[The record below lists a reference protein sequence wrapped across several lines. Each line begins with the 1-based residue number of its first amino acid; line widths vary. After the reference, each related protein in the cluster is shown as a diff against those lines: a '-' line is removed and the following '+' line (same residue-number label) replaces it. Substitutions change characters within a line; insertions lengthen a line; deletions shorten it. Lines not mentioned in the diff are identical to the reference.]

1 MPKNN
6 EISPSHAETKISVQE
21 IVSSSGDLSSIL
33 TGSRSQL
40 VQEPPAKQ
48 SAAMPVPTEQETAA
62 AITLPPPEPI
72 PQEEARQ
79 QEVQS
84 QHIVKK
90 EAIQD
95 FHPVQMRTEAQDVQ
109 CKDIQ
114 MHMDA
119 TDRAVFV
126 HAMKKEAGVTTPW
139 KGPGGSYTVIPAS
152 RKGNC
157 LEYSIQANIQGK
169 VLRCYASC
177 TNQPLNMPPVNRQI
191 PEHRDDKAAILS
203 SMSRTDQDALM
214 KALTYHGP
222 VSWRGLSG
230 VFYTVWPVR
239 LGNPCR
245 EYTVQANIQGRI
257 FQYLESNCQ

>member
-1 MPKNN
+1 MFLSANNILLELVAVAAALCLPAKLSAHCVLRTKKIPPDSVKTVSRILFAAFFVIYLFAGSVLSFADFTPQAAEFIRSLLSQPTLPVPPVALPNSEVPKGRIAAEQNRAERQLFIAETERLQIKAADDRRNIFGAKQPYIVSEGISGTEDRYMPKNN

-95 FHPVQMRTEAQDVQ
+95 FHPV
-109 CKDIQ
+109 
-114 MHMDA
+114 
-119 TDRAVFV
+119 
-126 HAMKKEAGVTTPW
+126 
-139 KGPGGSYTVIPAS
+139 
-152 RKGNC
+152 
-157 LEYSIQANIQGK
+157 
-169 VLRCYASC
+169 
-177 TNQPLNMPPVNRQI
+177 
-191 PEHRDDKAAILS
+191 
-203 SMSRTDQDALM
+203 
-214 KALTYHGP
+214 
-222 VSWRGLSG
+222 
-230 VFYTVWPVR
+230 
-239 LGNPCR
+239 
-245 EYTVQANIQGRI
+245 
-257 FQYLESNCQ
+257 